1 MLRPRITPC
10 LLISDGGLV
19 KTVSFAVPKYVGDP
33 VNAVKIFNEKEA
45 DELVVLDIDATA
57 KGLPPNAR
65 LISQFATE
73 CRMPLCYGGG
83 VRTVEQVKE
92 IVGLGVEKIAFGA
105 SAVDTPELISAAAR
119 EIGSQSVVVVLD
131 VRKVKGGRYEVFT
144 HNGRRGTGVDPVTAA
159 RFAEERGAGEIL
171 VNSIDNDGQMKG
183 YDLELAAQVQQAT
196 RLPMSVLG
204 GAGSLADMQALIQRC
219 GVIGAAAGSLFVF
232 KGAYKA
238 VLINY
243 PGHAQK
249 EEIIRAAATR

>member
-1 MLRPRITPC
+1 
-10 LLISDGGLV
+10 
-19 KTVSFAVPKYVGDP
+19 
-33 VNAVKIFNEKEA
+33 
-45 DELVVLDIDATA
+45 
-57 KGLPPNAR
+57 
-65 LISQFATE
+65 
-73 CRMPLCYGGG
+73 MPLCYGGG
-83 VRTVEQVKE
+83 VRTVEQVKQ

-105 SAVDTPELISAAAR
+105 SAVDTPELISSAAR

-131 VRKVKGGRYEVFT
+131 VRQSKGGRYEVFT
-144 HNGRRGTGVDPVTAA
+144 HNGRRASGVDPVTAA
-159 RFAEERGAGEIL
+159 RSAEERGAGEIL
-171 VNSIDNDGQMKG
+171 VNSIDNDGRMKG

-204 GAGSLADMQALIQRC
+204 GAGSLAHMQALIERC

-243 PGHAQK
+243 PGHQQK